1 MVGPI
6 VVVVPW
12 SSGLGVWV
20 VRLKLRQVGEKPSP
34 IANSPISGSV
44 FLRISAFGIRVL
56 RGSPLRPD
64 ACTDAWTLEFRDA
77 AGGIF
82 LPHCHELSDMNSEP
96 GSSQFSVFDVRASAH
111 PGTAPARAWHALG
124 TAKTSIKRALAR
136 CHTHFHPPPGK

>member
-1 MVGPI
+1 MG
-6 VVVVPW
+6 
-12 SSGLGVWV
+12 SG
-20 VRLKLRQVGEKPSP
+20 RL
-34 IANSPISGSV
+34 
-44 FLRISAFGIRVL
+44 
-56 RGSPLRPD
+56 D
-64 ACTDAWTLEFRDA
+64 TWTLEFRDA

-136 CHTHFHPPPGK
+136 CHTHFHPPARKIEDPNRIIETPPSQKLVANPPTPG